1 MRLKITIGI
10 AALALGAALASGPA
24 FAQQG
29 ALGHSSDGAGIAAH
43 HYRHHHA
50 HAKSLFD
57 VVPARKG
64 DMREQKPSGPA
75 LGRNQNDGGLSK

>member
-10 AALALGAALASGPA
+10 AALALASGPA
-24 FAQQG
+24 FARQDVP
-29 ALGHSSDGAGIAAH
+29 GHSSDRGVIAIH
-43 HYRHHHA
+43 PHRHHA
-50 HAKSLFD
+50 RAKSLFD

-64 DMREQKPSGPA
+64 DMQERKPDGPA